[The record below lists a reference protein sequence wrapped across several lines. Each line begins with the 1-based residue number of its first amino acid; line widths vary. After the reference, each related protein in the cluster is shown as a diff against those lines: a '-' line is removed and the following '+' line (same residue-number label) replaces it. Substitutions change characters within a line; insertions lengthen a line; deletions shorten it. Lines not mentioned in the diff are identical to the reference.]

1 MTTRLLE
8 SGIWAAGI
16 VLAGYVLGCQIASI
30 RTADRSVQV
39 RGSAEAPVVADLATW
54 ALNVSASGND
64 LAEVQK
70 QLSGDLA
77 KIRAFLTKHGIAEAD
92 VEMASLS
99 VSDARANQYNNNT
112 GGDRYVVSGGVSVRS
127 ANLDGIFKAKN
138 SLDEL
143 LGQGV
148 VLTSSYGP
156 NYAFTKLNDAKLDLV
171 SRATAEAYKAAEQ
184 FAKDSGATVGG
195 IKRATQGSVQIL
207 GRDSYLSES
216 EQVNKILRVVTT
228 VDYSL
233 E

>member
-16 VLAGYVLGCQIASI
+16 VLGGYVLGSQIATLTS
-30 RTADRSVQV
+30 DSSVQV
-39 RGSAEAPVVADLATW
+39 RGSAEMPVVADLATW
-54 ALNVSASGND
+54 SLSLSASGNE
-64 LAEVQK
+64 LAAVQK

-77 KIRAFLTKHGIAEAD
+77 KVRAFLEKHGIPAAD
-92 VEMASLS
+92 VEMQSLS
-99 VSDARANQYNNNT
+99 VSDSRANQYSNNS
-112 GGDRYVVSGGVSVRS
+112 GGDRYVVSGGVSVRT
-127 ANLDGIFKAKN
+127 ANLDGIGKAKN
-138 SLDEL
+138 GLDEL

-184 FAKDSGATVGG
+184 FAKDSNYRVGG

-216 EQVNKILRVVTT
+216 EQANKILRVVTT
-228 VDYSL
+228 VDYTL
-233 E
+233 N